1 MLVNKNLNKL
11 VFIHFMYYN
20 DTICC
25 VSAFFINKKGMVF
38 AMLGIIGAM
47 DVEVNSIKSR
57 VKNKT
62 VTRIAGI
69 EYVCG
74 FIENVMVCVAMC
86 SPGKVNAC
94 ICTQAMIDNFDI
106 DKIINV
112 GVGCSLDS
120 SVVIKN
126 VVIANDVCEYDIDIT
141 ALGEPRGF
149 INGLNVVKIKAD
161 SELSER
167 LAQTAIKC
175 GEKIHRGTIAS
186 GDTFIASS
194 EMKNFLA
201 EQFNAICGEMEGG
214 AIGHTCCANGIPF
227 AVLRSI
233 SDGGDEGSQIDYPIF
248 KKIAADISTAII
260 VEFIKTEQNQFAL
273 F

>member
-1 MLVNKNLNKL
+1 
-11 VFIHFMYYN
+11 
-20 DTICC
+20 
-25 VSAFFINKKGMVF
+25 
-38 AMLGIIGAM
+38 MLGIIGAM

-62 VTRIAGI
+62 VTRLAGI

-120 SVVIKN
+120 SVVVKN

-161 SELSER
+161 RDLSEK

-194 EMKNFLA
+194 EMKKALA
-201 EQFNAICGEMEGG
+201 EQFDAICGEMEGG

-260 VEFIKTEQNQFAL
+260 VEFIKTQQNQFAL